1 MVPATRSISL
11 VFLTALVLTMG
22 QDAPAPDTAPAEPS
36 TDAGATDDATKN
48 IIEQLTITLAGEVV
62 DERTILIR
70 DAKKSGK
77 TLLRLGNLG
86 LPEKGEMS
94 DDEYQAKIDTQKGML
109 EKLLQKQMIWYK
121 AAPDDKQLPA
131 DANEDG
137 VVLADVW
144 LMSGQHVNT
153 LLHKEGHL
161 VKTEEYTE
169 ELARDILTAE
179 ADEKKKEAYK
189 ELEQALKENEAA
201 KAKAAKEKRAEQ
213 KKAEQEAR
221 DAPEPMGITGWV
233 SVLALVALVVW
244 AVVMHF
250 IGGNKKVNLNRK
262 RGPLER
268 FFMKLKGA

>member
-1 MVPATRSISL
+1 MSL
-11 VFLTALVLTMG
+11 FLFAALTVLALG
-22 QDAPAPDTAPAEPS
+22 EDALAPDAAADEPS
-36 TDAGATDDATKN
+36 TDAGGVTDDATKN

-77 TLLRLGNLG
+77 TLLRLGNVAV
-86 LPEKGEMS
+86 PEQGSMS
-94 DDEYQAKIDTQKGML
+94 DDEYKAKLDSAKGML

-153 LLHKEGHL
+153 LVHKEGHL
-161 VKTEEYTE
+161 VKKEDYTE

-201 KAKAAKEKRAEQ
+201 KQKAAKERRAEQ
-213 KKAEQEAR
+213 KAAEQAAR
-221 DAPEPMGITGWV
+221 DAPEPLGLTGWV
-233 SVLALVALVVW
+233 ALLALCALFVW
-244 AVVMHF
+244 AVMMHF
-250 IGGNKKVNLNRK
+250 FGSGNKKVNLNRK
-262 RGPLER
+262 RGPFEKLW
-268 FFMKLKGA
+268 MKLKGA

>member
-1 MVPATRSISL
+1 LA
-11 VFLTALVLTMG
+11 LTVLTLG
-22 QDAPAPDTAPAEPS
+22 EDAPVPDTISAEPS
-36 TDAGATDDATKN
+36 NDTGGATDDATKN

-86 LPEKGEMS
+86 LPEKGSMS
-94 DDEYQAKIDTQKGML
+94 DEEYQAKLDSSKGML

-121 AAPDDKQLPA
+121 AAPVEHQLPA
-131 DANEDG
+131 DVNEDG
-137 VVLADVW
+137 IVLADVW

-153 LLHKEGHL
+153 LLHKEGHMM
-161 VKTEEYTE
+161 KAEHYTE

-189 ELEQALKENEAA
+189 ELEQALKENEQA
-201 KAKAAKEKRAEQ
+201 KAKAAKERRAEQ
-213 KKAEQEAR
+213 KKAEQAER
-221 DAPEPMGITGWV
+221 DKPEPLGMQGWI
-233 SVLALVALVVW
+233 SLLALCALFIW

-250 IGGNKKVNLNRK
+250 FGGSKKVNLNRK
-262 RGPLER
+262 RGPFER
-268 FFMKLKGA
+268 MWMKLKGA